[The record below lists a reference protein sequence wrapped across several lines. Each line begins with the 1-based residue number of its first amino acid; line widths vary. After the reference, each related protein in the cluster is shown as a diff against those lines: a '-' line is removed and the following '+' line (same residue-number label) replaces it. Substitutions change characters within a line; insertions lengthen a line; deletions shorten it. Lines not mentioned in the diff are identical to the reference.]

1 MSCKETLYKYNKAIE
16 KLAEAETGNG
26 TKDTHNICFKFE
38 YSDIKY
44 LIIDREKNRTEFIKW
59 IMQLKND
66 ENCSDED
73 CIDLVSKIRVL
84 DTIEEDA

>member
-1 MSCKETLYKYNKAIE
+1 MCIR
-16 KLAEAETGNG
+16 
-26 TKDTHNICFKFE
+26 
-38 YSDIKY
+38 
-44 LIIDREKNRTEFIKW
+44 DRKNRTEFIKW